1 MVGTD
6 LERKVELMAVE
17 GWKGQPVE
25 GGGRGGRGEENEG
38 TTRKNIA
45 HQFMRESM
53 KVLNLEHQT

>member
-25 GGGRGGRGEENEG
+25 GGRGGRGGENEG

>member
-25 GGGRGGRGEENEG
+25 GGGGGGGGGEGGR
-38 TTRKNIA
+38 KK
-45 HQFMRESM
+45 M
-53 KVLNLEHQT
+53 KEQRGRTSHINSCGSP

>member
-25 GGGRGGRGEENEG
+25 GMGGGGGGRGEGREG
-38 TTRKNIA
+38 GRK
-45 HQFMRESM
+45 
-53 KVLNLEHQT
+53 

>member
-17 GWKGQPVE
+17 GWKGQPVQYR
-25 GGGRGGRGEENEG
+25 GGGGGGRGEENEG

-45 HQFMRESM
+45 HQFMREP
-53 KVLNLEHQT
+53 KC